1 MGMSLPGMFRNLSLR
16 RKLTV
21 ATMAT
26 SGAGLL
32 VACVA
37 FVAYDAFTFR
47 KKLVRDLTLV
57 ADGVAQLGGAALNFG
72 VRESATDVVE
82 ALRVDPRIT
91 AACILD
97 AEGREFARYARHD
110 ARHEDCAAV
119 PGGGPAFAEDRLRIS
134 REVAWEGESIGAVV
148 LESDLEE
155 ERARLRQYAGSVFVV
170 LLLSSFVAFVLSKAL
185 TEPISRPI
193 LELVDLEIRVT
204 TTKDFAL
211 RARKGADDE
220 VGRLIDGF
228 NEMLA
233 EIQARDAELRIAK
246 EAAEEANRAK
256 SAFLAN
262 MSHELRTPLN
272 AILGYSDILQEDA
285 REHGFTELVPD
296 LRKVHAAGRH
306 LLSLIND
313 VLDLSKIESG
323 KMELVLEDFEV
334 QALVA
339 DVQATIQPLVARKHN
354 TLVVRGADTSGGMR
368 ADLTRV
374 RQVLFNLLGNASKFT
389 ENGTVTLELAR
400 ETQGERE
407 WIVFRVRDTG
417 IGMTS
422 EQQARIFEDF
432 VQADAKTSRRYGGT
446 GLGLAIS
453 RRFCRLMGGD
463 ISVESEPQR
472 GSLFTVRLPAL
483 VRRKPEPVGEARIG
497 TALVIDDDENA
508 CDLLARSLAK
518 EGFRVVT
525 AASGEAG
532 LRAAREYKPD
542 VITLDVLMP
551 GTDGW
556 SVLRALK
563 TDPEAAEV
571 PVVIVSMAAGLEMGR
586 VLGAADFLSKPVD
599 RARLAAAVR
608 RYRGART
615 PPQALVVEDDAASRE
630 VLRRTLEQ
638 DGWSVMEAHNGLE
651 GLRALER
658 ALPDLIL
665 LDLMM
670 PEMDGFS
677 FVEALAASP
686 AWAGVPV
693 IVLTAREL
701 SAEER
706 QRLQGHVSQVLQKGA
721 LNREELAREIRR
733 AAGLA

>member
-1 MGMSLPGMFRNLSLR
+1 MRLSMRAFFADLSLR
-16 RKLTV
+16 RKLTL

-26 SGAGLL
+26 SGAALL
-32 VACVA
+32 LACVA
-37 FVAYDAFTFR
+37 FVAYDAFAFR
-47 KKLVRDLTLV
+47 NKLVRDLTVV
-57 ADGVAQLGGAALNFG
+57 ADGVAQLGGAAVNFG
-72 VRESATDVVE
+72 VRESGADILQS
-82 ALRVDPRIT
+82 LRVDPRIT
-91 AACILD
+91 AACLLD
-97 AEGREFARYARHD
+97 ADGRVFARYGRRD
-110 ARHEDCAAV
+110 ARAGDCAAV
-119 PGGGPAFAEDRLRIS
+119 PGGGPAFADDRLRIS
-134 REVAWEGESIGAVV
+134 RDVTWEGQSIGTVV

-155 ERARLRQYAGSVFVV
+155 ERERLRQYAGSVCVV
-170 LLLSSFVAFVLSKAL
+170 LALSSLVAFLLAKAFAARV
-185 TEPISRPI
+185 SRPI
-193 LELVDLEIRVT
+193 LELADLETRVT
-204 TTKDFAL
+204 GTKDYSL
-211 RARKGADDE
+211 RAGKGTGDE

-272 AILGYSDILQEDA
+272 AIIGYSEILQEDA
-285 REHGFTELVPD
+285 REQGVTQLVPD
-296 LRKVHAAGRH
+296 IRKVHAAGRH

-339 DVQATIQPLVARKHN
+339 DVQSTIQPLVARN
-354 TLVVRGADTSGGMR
+354 RNRLVVRGAESAGEMR
-368 ADLTRV
+368 ADMTRV

-389 ENGTVTLELAR
+389 EGGTVTLEVAR
-400 ETQGERE
+400 ELHAERE
-407 WIVFRVRDTG
+407 WVVFRVQDTG
-417 IGMTS
+417 IGMS
-422 EQQARIFEDF
+422 AEQQARIFEDF
-432 VQADAKTSRRYGGT
+432 VQADATTSRRFGGS

-453 RRFCRLMGGD
+453 RRFCRMMGGD
-463 ISVESEPQR
+463 IGVESEPRR
-472 GSLFTVRLPAL
+472 GSLFTVRLPAV
-483 VRRKPEPVGEARIG
+483 VRRKPEPVGEARVG

-556 SVLRALK
+556 SVLRHLK
-563 TDPEAAEV
+563 TDPEASPI

-586 VLGAADFLSKPVD
+586 VLGAADFLPKPVD
-599 RARLAAAVR
+599 RERLASIVR
-608 RYRGART
+608 RYRGVRS
-615 PPQALVVEDDAASRE
+615 PSLALVVEDDAASRE
-630 VLRRTLEQ
+630 LLRRTLEQ
-638 DGWSVMEAHNGLE
+638 DGWSVIEASNGRE

-670 PEMDGFS
+670 PEMDGFT
-677 FVEALAASP
+677 FVEALGASP

-693 IVLTAREL
+693 VVLTAGEL
-701 SAEER
+701 SADER
-706 QRLQGHVSQVLQKGA
+706 RRLQGHVRQVLTKGA
-721 LNREELAREIRR
+721 LNREQLAREIRR
-733 AAGLA
+733 AAGLD